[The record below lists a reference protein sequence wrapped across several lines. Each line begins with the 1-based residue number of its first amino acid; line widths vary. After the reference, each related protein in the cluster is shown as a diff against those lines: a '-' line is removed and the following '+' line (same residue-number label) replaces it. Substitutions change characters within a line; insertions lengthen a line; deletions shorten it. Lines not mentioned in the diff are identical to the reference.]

1 MNVVV
6 PKGISLISWV
16 WVMVGIMMSIGGV
29 MAIFQTPVIDFSVF
43 TKALAIDKVPGSD
56 WLYFVVNNFYIF
68 MVLQAAVG
76 VLAIYSGVKLLELRA
91 WARSVIEGLTWVS
104 MIYVLALGSF
114 TYATWIDFDTA
125 VGADNIDMN
134 LLKNLVIGAI
144 IFLSLLSTFAF
155 FLMIRYLHSDI
166 VKYSIKQ
173 SNQ

>member
-16 WVMVGIMMSIGGV
+16 WVMVGIMLSIGGV
-29 MAIFQTPVIDFSVF
+29 MAIFQTPVVDFSVF
-43 TKALAIDKVPGSD
+43 TRAMAIDRVPGSG
-56 WLYFVVNNFYIF
+56 WATIFFNNFHIF
-68 MVLQAAVG
+68 MVLQTLVG
-76 VLAIYSGVKLLELRA
+76 ITAIYGGVKLLELRA

-104 MIYVLALGSF
+104 MIFILAVGSYSY
-114 TYATWIDFDTA
+114 TSWIDFDTSA
-125 VGADNIDMN
+125 GAENIDLEMV
-134 LLKNLVIGAI
+134 KNLVIGAI
-144 IFLSLLSTFAF
+144 IFLSLLFTFAL